1 MTDRDDVVGDDL
13 VDEAAAEEPETL
25 EPTEAEPTRYDPAPA
40 IPWRIGLFLLL
51 AVLVVI
57 FSVQNT
63 QDVALRFLGWS
74 WELPLVIVILGSVV
88 VSVLLDEI
96 LGGIIKRRRRQRYL
110 EREELK
116 RLRGGS

>member
-1 MTDRDDVVGDDL
+1 
-13 VDEAAAEEPETL
+13 
-25 EPTEAEPTRYDPAPA
+25 
-40 IPWRIGLFLLL
+40 
-51 AVLVVI
+51 
-57 FSVQNT
+57 
-63 QDVALRFLGWS
+63 
-74 WELPLVIVILGSVV
+74 